1 MAMPWRDQPR
11 KRSERRDDATQ
22 RLVAESA
29 AQRAATERLLQASQ
43 ALTRSCLPLLEERQ
57 RLLRGETPS
66 E

>member
-1 MAMPWRDQPR
+1 MAMPRRDQPR

-22 RLVAESA
+22 LVAESEA
-29 AQRAATERLLQASQ
+29 RRAATERLLQARQ

-57 RLLRGETPS
+57 RLLRGETAA